1 MEENERKMLLQEMN
15 EFRRDVLSDGELR
28 KAIEGFII
36 DEARLAEQIA
46 NNETIKQMRLGVSDI
61 LPKIDDVV
69 KKLWDFWKNRRK
81 KQDYTS

>member
-15 EFRRDVLSDGELR
+15 EFRKDVLSDGELR

-46 NNETIKQMRLGVSDI
+46 NNETISNMGLGVGDI
-61 LPKIDDVV
+61 LAKVDDIVQ
-69 KKLWDFWKNRRK
+69 KLWDWWKRKKK
-81 KQDYTS
+81 KQD